1 LHQISLPRRK
11 DYFLFFHFFPTC
23 SIQIPNGF
31 ASIILFFNEGITQD
45 GEWNGFGCHKGGVG
59 GGTKKGKKWGVGG
72 GERHCGDQ
80 KVFGRHTSVMTKN
93 LSIATQLW

>member
-45 GEWNGFGCHKGGVG
+45 GEWNGFGCHKGGGELRREKNG
-59 GGTKKGKKWGVGG
+59 GWEEGKDIVVIKRFLV
-72 GERHCGDQ
+72 
-80 KVFGRHTSVMTKN
+80 
-93 LSIATQLW
+93 ATQV